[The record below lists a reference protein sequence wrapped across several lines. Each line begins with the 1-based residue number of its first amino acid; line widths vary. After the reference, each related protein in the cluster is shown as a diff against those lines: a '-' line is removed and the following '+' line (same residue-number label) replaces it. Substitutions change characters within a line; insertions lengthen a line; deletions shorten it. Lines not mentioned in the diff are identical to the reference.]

1 LLQVEAEQRKRFE
14 ERSAPTMI
22 SARLVRDGVER
33 REPLVDANRVVRA
46 QHRHRRS
53 DVDARRA
60 SGDRGAEHF
69 GRRNR
74 EITPVMLAKADE
86 VESELVCEHRL
97 VDDVAEDLGVG
108 KRLTVRVGG
117 EIAEGV

>member
-1 LLQVEAEQRKRFE
+1 
-14 ERSAPTMI
+14 
-22 SARLVRDGVER
+22 
-33 REPLVDANRVVRA
+33 
-46 QHRHRRS
+46 
-53 DVDARRA
+53 
-60 SGDRGAEHF
+60 
-69 GRRNR
+69 
-74 EITPVMLAKADE
+74 MLAKADE